1 MRTTEEKSRRGVTL
15 LISSGRTDVG
25 KRRDNN
31 QDNIYLSDSPV
42 GSLPNLYIVADGMGG
57 HAAGDFASRY
67 AIQKVVDFVKTSTV
81 KNPISLLRRAI
92 ISANNEVY
100 QEAEKD
106 EAKGGMGTTMVVCVV
121 NGVSTEAENA
131 SAQSLISESSS
142 QNESENHTKA
152 ELKAKSKKQKA
163 QDNSSDLKLICG
175 NIGDSRLYLINDEIR
190 QITMD
195 HSLVEE
201 LIREGQL
208 DRKKGR
214 NHPEKNIITRAM
226 GSREEAVPDFFE
238 VPLRPGDRILLC
250 SDGLSNM
257 VENDEIRDIVR
268 EYEDPASAVDALI
281 ERANYY
287 GGNDNISAVVI
298 SL

>member
-1 MRTTEEKSRRGVTL
+1 M
-15 LISSGRTDVG
+15 G
-25 KRRDNN
+25 KRRDCN
-31 QDNIYLSDSPV
+31 QDSIYVSDTSV
-42 GSLPNLYIVADGMGG
+42 GPLPNLYIVADGMGG

-67 AIQKVVDFVKTSTV
+67 AIQTVVDFAKKSTV
-81 KNPISLLRRAI
+81 RNPISLLRRAM

-100 QEAEKD
+100 TEAEKD
-106 EAKGGMGTTMVVCVV
+106 ITKEGMGTTMVVCVV
-121 NGVSTEAENA
+121 DGNRM
-131 SAQSLISESSS
+131 
-142 QNESENHTKA
+142 
-152 ELKAKSKKQKA
+152 
-163 QDNSSDLKLICG
+163 ICG

-201 LIREGQL
+201 LIRNGQL
-208 DRKKGR
+208 DRNKGR

-238 VPLRPGDRILLC
+238 ITLNPGDRILLC

-257 VENDEIRDIVR
+257 VENDELRDIIR
-268 EYEDPASAVDALI
+268 ENDDPEKAVDILI

-287 GGNDNISAVVI
+287 GGTDNISAIVI
-298 SL
+298 AGD